1 MDSIKLIEETSFQEK
16 NMKNLRKIEKD
27 NDFLFSSNNQERS
40 RRNNFNQSQSQCQG
54 VSANSGNS
62 ANQNFIKNLKNKLDK
77 DFRSSTDKF
86 SDLIYNLYPENSF
99 KFQKSNYKKYINGG
113 AAGALSSN
121 RNNAISGNQRGE
133 AGENGNYI
141 NNNNNVN
148 HQRDSSANIQ
158 NSVDINEE
166 KIRNLLLK
174 KKNK

>member
-40 RRNNFNQSQSQCQG
+40 RRNNFNQG
-54 VSANSGNS
+54 ANSGNS
-62 ANQNFIKNLKNKLDK
+62 ANQNFIKNLKNKIDK
-77 DFRSSTDKF
+77 DFRSSNDKF

-121 RNNAISGNQRGE
+121 RNNGETSVQRGE
-133 AGENGNYI
+133 AGENG
-141 NNNNNVN
+141 
-148 HQRDSSANIQ
+148 IQ
-158 NSVDINEE
+158 NIVDTNGNEE
-166 KIRNLLLK
+166 KIRNMLLK